1 MNIRN
6 VLHSGDVARF
16 HNHVGI
22 DKQNIAE
29 HQWGVALIVEYIYPE
44 GSKSLLLA
52 ALTHDAAEYYM
63 GDIPAPVKWDNPELR
78 SVLSEIERKWEEQN
92 GVYFDLSSEEKMILK
107 MGDTLEGMWFCI
119 NQVRLGHINA
129 KRPFRKWR
137 EFFHGEFNLVCRNH
151 FPKALLMFNSLIQE
165 MEEL

>member
-6 VLHSGDVARF
+6 VLHSGDVVRF

-22 DKQNIAE
+22 NKQKTSE
-29 HQWGVALIVEYIYPE
+29 HQWGVALIVEHIYPE
-44 GSKSLLLA
+44 GSKALLLA

-63 GDIPAPVKWDNPELR
+63 GDIPAPVKWDNPELKAM
-78 SVLSEIERKWEEQN
+78 LQQMERKWEERN
-92 GVYFDLSSEEKMILK
+92 GVDFDLHKDEHRVLK
-107 MGDTLEGMWFCI
+107 MADTLEGMWFCVH
-119 NQVRLGHINA
+119 QVRMGNINA

-137 EFFHGEFNLVCRNH
+137 TFFQDTFSDVMPKY
-151 FPKALLMFNSLIQE
+151 PKAFEFYTSLIQE